1 MEPNARGDS
10 RFTPCGYPVCGFTPL
25 EAVAMTMNC
34 ERMVADP
41 VDSPDYSTCARRRAC
56 SATAALAHGGGGRG
70 LRCGGVAAGHEVGS
84 ALIGVEPDFGSEV
97 KIEAGAGLSFNNAA
111 AVLKTFHR
119 RMLLW
124 LNWNPVLSL
133 PRHKS

>member
-1 MEPNARGDS
+1 
-10 RFTPCGYPVCGFTPL
+10 
-25 EAVAMTMNC
+25 MTMNC

-70 LRCGGVAAGHEVGS
+70 LRCGGVAAWHEVCS
-84 ALIGVEPDFGSEV
+84 ALFGVEPDFGSEV
-97 KIEAGAGLSFNNAA
+97 KMELAPDSHSTNAA
-111 AVLKTFHR
+111 AVLKAFLR

-124 LNWNPVLSL
+124 LNWIPVLSL